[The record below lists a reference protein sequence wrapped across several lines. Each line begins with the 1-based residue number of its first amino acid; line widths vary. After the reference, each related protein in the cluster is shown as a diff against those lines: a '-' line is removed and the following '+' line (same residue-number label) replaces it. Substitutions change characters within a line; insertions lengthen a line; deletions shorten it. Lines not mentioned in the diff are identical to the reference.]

1 MRVYLPCTVVDSSAL
16 ADTMARTYTRI
27 SGMQSM
33 SRPRH
38 KVKELEALLA
48 EAERRG
54 WRVDKKAAYYR
65 LRCPC
70 GKHQT
75 WVHLT
80 PSNPRYEQEKRQ
92 KLQGTGCW

>member
-1 MRVYLPCTVVDSSAL
+1 
-16 ADTMARTYTRI
+16 
-27 SGMQSM
+27 M
-33 SRPRH
+33 SKRRH

-48 EAERRG
+48 EAESKG
-54 WRVDKKAAYYR
+54 WRVDRKALYFR

-80 PSNPRYEQEKRQ
+80 PSNPRYEQEKRK

>member
-1 MRVYLPCTVVDSSAL
+1 
-16 ADTMARTYTRI
+16 
-27 SGMQSM
+27 M
-33 SRPRH
+33 SRPKH

-48 EAERRG
+48 EAEGNG
-54 WRVDKKAAYYR
+54 WRVDKKTAYYR
-65 LRCPC
+65 MRCPC
-70 GKHQT
+70 GKHMT

>member
-1 MRVYLPCTVVDSSAL
+1 
-16 ADTMARTYTRI
+16 
-27 SGMQSM
+27 M

-38 KVKELEALLA
+38 KVKELEALLK
-48 EAERRG
+48 EAEGKG
-54 WRVDKKAAYYR
+54 WRVDKTLYFR

-80 PSNPRYEQEKRQ
+80 PSNPRYEQERRRF
-92 KLQGTGCW
+92 LEDTGCW